1 MNYMPAQ
8 QFPDFEAYSNSVNGI
23 DGEMRVTGPGEGAWM
38 LNVLELGEATLLHGI
53 DGAPVLYHGAP
64 HAAHFGA
71 YLSLP
76 GSQTDLDG
84 QRVGGDRFTW
94 LAPRVEVQGFTRVP
108 ARFLAIDFSERLLLE
123 QAAKI
128 DGLDVT
134 RLYRTGNITSTTA
147 MVDHVGALVQR
158 AFDVRDRRPDA
169 FAEAGPRLAFAAQLT
184 AAVLQ
189 CHLRAGAEAAAVR
202 RGRPPLPRREIV
214 RRGVEHIQRSL
225 RGEVQFAD
233 IPFAV
238 GASQRSLNRA
248 FDDLFG
254 MAPHHFYLI
263 ERLHAIRGELRSAK
277 PGDTVTSICSR
288 FGVWDLGRMAAQYAR
303 MFHVQPAQELARAL
317 GGKPAAVAAAQGRR
331 R

>member
-1 MNYMPAQ
+1 
-8 QFPDFEAYSNSVNGI
+8 
-23 DGEMRVTGPGEGAWM
+23 MRVTGHGDGAWM
-38 LNVLELGEATLLHGI
+38 LEVLELGEVTLLHGI
-53 DGAPVLYHGAP
+53 DGAPVMYRGAP
-64 HAAHFGA
+64 HAGRFGA

-76 GSQTDLDG
+76 GSHTELDG
-84 QRVGGDRFTW
+84 QRVGDDCFTW
-94 LAPRVEVQGFTRVP
+94 LAPRIELQGFTRVP

-123 QAAKI
+123 QAAQI
-128 DGLDVT
+128 EGLDVL
-134 RLYRTGNITSTTA
+134 RLYRTDTITTTA
-147 MVDHVGALVQR
+147 AMVGHIGTLVQR
-158 AFDVRDRRPDA
+158 ALDLRDRSPEA
-169 FAEAGPRLAFAAQLT
+169 FNAAGPRQAFAAQLA

-189 CHLRAGAEAAAVR
+189 CHRRAAGEPGAAR

-225 RGEVQFAD
+225 RGEVVFSD
-233 IPFAV
+233 IAFAV

-263 ERLHAIRGELRSAK
+263 ERLHAIRAELRSAR
-277 PGDTVTSICSR
+277 PGDTVTGICSR

-303 MFHVQPAQELARAL
+303 MFHLQPAQELARAV
-317 GGKPAAVAAAQGRR
+317 GGKTAANAAGAARR

>member
-1 MNYMPAQ
+1 MEDMPALI
-8 QFPDFEAYSNSVNGI
+8 FPDFEAYSNSIKGI
-23 DGEMRVTGPGEGAWM
+23 DGEMRVTGHGDGAWL
-38 LNVLELGEATLLHGI
+38 LNVLEVGEVTLLHGV
-53 DGAPVLYHGAP
+53 DGAPVLYRGAP
-64 HAAHFGA
+64 HAGRFGA

-76 GSQTDLDG
+76 GSQTELDG
-84 QRVGGDRFTW
+84 QHVGEDAFSW
-94 LAPRVEVQGFTRVP
+94 LAPRVEMQGFTRVP
-108 ARFLAIDFSERLLLE
+108 ATFLAIDFTERLVLE
-123 QAAKI
+123 QAALI
-128 DGLDVT
+128 DGLDVP
-134 RLYRTGNITSTTA
+134 RLYRVGLVTTTTA
-147 MVDHVGALVQR
+147 MVGHVRALVQR
-158 AFDVRDRRPDA
+158 AFEVRERRPDA
-169 FAEAGPRLAFAAQLT
+169 FDDVGPREALAAQLA

-189 CHLRAGAEAAAVR
+189 CHARAAGEPAAAR

-225 RGEVQFAD
+225 RGEVAFSD

-263 ERLHAIRGELRSAK
+263 ERLHAIRSALRSAR
-277 PGDTVTSICSR
+277 PGDTVTGICSR

-317 GGKPAAVAAAQGRR
+317 ADKPAVSATGSARR

>member
-1 MNYMPAQ
+1 MEHMPALI
-8 QFPDFEAYSNSVNGI
+8 FPDFEAYSNSVKGI
-23 DGEMRVTGPGEGAWM
+23 DGEMRITGHGDGAWM
-38 LNVLELGEATLLHGI
+38 LNVLELGEVTLLHGI
-53 DGAPVLYHGAP
+53 DGAPVLYTGAP
-64 HAAHFGA
+64 HAGRFGA

-76 GSQTDLDG
+76 GSETSLDG
-84 QRVGGDRFTW
+84 QRVGDDCFTW
-94 LAPRVEVQGFTRVP
+94 LAPRVELQGFTRVP
-108 ARFLAIDFSERLLLE
+108 ASFLAIDFTERVLLE
-123 QAAKI
+123 HAAQI
-128 DGLDVT
+128 DALDVPG
-134 RLYRTGNITSTTA
+134 LYRTRNIVTTTG
-147 MVDHVGALVQR
+147 MVGHIAALVQR
-158 AFDVRDRRPDA
+158 AFNVREEQPGA
-169 FAEAGPRLAFAAQLT
+169 FADAAPRLAFVAQLT

-189 CHLRAGAEAAAVR
+189 CHHHAASEPGVAK

-225 RGEVQFAD
+225 RGEVAFSD

-263 ERLHAIRGELRSAK
+263 ERLHAIRSALRSAR
-277 PGDTVTSICSR
+277 PGDTVTGICSR

-303 MFHVQPAQELARAL
+303 MFHLQPAQELARAV
-317 GGKPAAVAAAQGRR
+317 GTKPAAGTAGTGRR